1 MPYIVNR
8 KGLKV
13 RYSPTKISE
22 KITQIYNYLYNDKS
36 TVYYRS
42 EIILLTDNIIKKIK
56 SRYGEEDSA
65 KWEIEGIEEA
75 IIEEL
80 KAHKNPDVLK
90 SYLLIFP
97 PVKKKEIVTFTPEEI
112 ADSSSRNTFLHQA
125 FEIDPVWSVQ
135 IENNEV
141 QVFEEEEVLDDFGV
155 TIRSNTF
162 KKPKEKKI
170 AKKHF
175 LEKKRSEW
183 FAWFRTISKE
193 TNYDINLSLLEK
205 VAAVEDKSYSFDSS
219 GWYSFWQDVI
229 FEAMKYDPRLF
240 ALLRLIQYKKNLSHL
255 IGKDWLDGSGL
266 NQKESENIRK
276 HPLLTHAE
284 SDDLYRLLWKK
295 NIERLLKENKLYKP
309 IGDLN
314 LDKIALYLK
323 PERDL
328 LVNWQ
333 GVQILKNGGC
343 LWRIPDNYFWKTN
356 LFRDL
361 HTENRAVEPIQWV
374 WMRLALSVSLLEKNP
389 EEYIKKYY
397 DLFSQLI
404 ILPSESM
411 LRQAGSKAPDYL
423 EDMATRLEDR
433 FETIYESIN
442 TAAIGTKWT
451 GTVSIDWSKVRAVGS
466 PVNEGVRHSKGIMQF
481 AKMMNEAMVAQNRTG
496 EDKPI
501 TISLPVWHK
510 EILKFIKEKENIL
523 PRLKGVINIS
533 DLFMQRLFK
542 NEDWILFD
550 PAFFPDVYRSNA
562 HYLEAEKDF
571 DLKKKQHPQSIYK
584 IKALKLWNRILK
596 GLKEGRYTI
605 VFEDSNE
612 AFDILPDLAPSV
624 TGLDGVGSFPLPLSN
639 SERKSLPWVSWP
651 SAAVNLVHC
660 IKNNGEPDL
669 EKLSDY
675 VYLALRLLDNA
686 LTITAN
692 KEDKETLI
700 YRSVCLGNVGFNEA
714 LNEIL
719 YNKEKFSYD
728 ENITEKWIS
737 GLSEAWGLAVLT
749 ADQALAKER
758 GVAPVFEK
766 ALPYTRF
773 YNPSE
778 SLELLKKKRQ
788 GNLNVSLDKNEIWE
802 KITTTIK
809 GKGYRFV
816 NRSCWAP
823 FQNIA
828 VIGGVSQGGVGTVY
842 PVNTVED
849 ERGNERWVPNPGL
862 LRRCVKDPDNI
873 SKWSLCLKHPTLP
886 RMWEENIRKQA
897 KPDAETW
904 RSMLDMAKRVRPWN
918 DQGVAL
924 TLPVGMSLD
933 QINLLMTEAWW
944 GGLNV
949 VRFEKQIDDNERDK
963 MLIIDD
969 MDDLLDSED

>member
-1 MPYIVNR
+1 MPYIINS

-22 KITQIYNYLYNDKS
+22 KLTQVYNYLYNDKS

-42 EIILLTDNIIKKIK
+42 EIILLTDKIINKLKEI
-56 SRYGEEDSA
+56 YGDEDSA
-65 KWEIEGIEEA
+65 KWDLIGIEDV
-75 IIEEL
+75 ILEEL
-80 KAHKNPDVLK
+80 KKHQNENILK
-90 SYLLIFP
+90 SYLLLFP
-97 PVKKKEIVTFTPEEI
+97 KIKKKDVVNFTPEEL
-112 ADSSSRNTFLHQA
+112 AESSGNNTFLHQI
-125 FEIDPVWSVQ
+125 FEIDPIWSVQ
-135 IENNEV
+135 VENSEELI
-141 QVFEEEEVLDDFGV
+141 FEEEESIDDFGI
-155 TIRSNTF
+155 TIRSNSL
-162 KKPKEKKI
+162 KKNKEKKV

-183 FAWFRTISKE
+183 FVWFREISKQ
-193 TNYDINLSLLEK
+193 TNYSINLSLLEK
-205 VAAVEDKSYSFDSS
+205 IAAVEDKSYSFDSE
-219 GWYSFWQDVI
+219 GWYDFWVNII
-229 FEAMKYDPRLF
+229 FDAMKYDPRLF
-240 ALLRLIQYKKNLSHL
+240 ALLRLLQYKKNLSNL

-266 NQKESENIRK
+266 NQKAPENIRR
-276 HPLLTHAE
+276 HPLLNHLE
-284 SDDLYRLLWKK
+284 SEDLYRLLWKK
-295 NIERLLKENKLYKP
+295 NIERLLRENKLYSP

-314 LDKIALYLK
+314 LDKIASYLE

-328 LVNWQ
+328 LVNWH

-343 LWRIPDNYFWKTN
+343 LWKIPENHQWKTN

-361 HTENRAVEPIQWV
+361 YTKKGAVEPIQWV

-397 DLFSQLI
+397 DLFSKLI

-466 PVNEGVRHSKGIMQF
+466 PINEGVRHSKGIMQF
-481 AKMMNEAMVAQNRTG
+481 SKMLNEAMVAQNRNG

-501 TISLPVWHK
+501 TITLPIWHK

-542 NEDWILFD
+542 NEEWVLFD
-550 PAFFPDVYRSNA
+550 PAFFPDVYRSNEN
-562 HYLEAEKDF
+562 YLIAEKDF
-571 DLKKKQHPQSIYK
+571 ELKKKNHPQAIYK
-584 IKALKLWNRILK
+584 IKATKLWNRILK
-596 GLKEGRYTI
+596 GLKEGMYTI
-605 VFEDSNE
+605 VFEDSNA
-612 AFDILPDLAPSV
+612 AFDVLPDLAPSV
-624 TGLDGVGSFPLPLSN
+624 TGLDGVGSFPLPLS
-639 SERKSLPWVSWP
+639 SSDRDSLPWVSWP
-651 SAAVNLVHC
+651 SAAVNLIHC
-660 IKNNGEPDL
+660 IKSNGEPDL
-669 EKLSDY
+669 EKLSNY

-700 YRSVCLGNVGFNEA
+700 YRSVCLGNIGFNEA
-714 LNEIL
+714 LNEII
-719 YNKEKFSYD
+719 YNKEKFSHD
-728 ENITEKWIS
+728 ENIMEKWIS
-737 GLSEAWGLAVLT
+737 GLSEAWGLAVLS

-778 SLELLKKKRQ
+778 SLKLLKEKRN
-788 GNLNVSLDKNEIWE
+788 GDLNISLEKNEIWE
-802 KITTTIK
+802 RINATIK
-809 GKGYRFV
+809 NKGYRFV

-828 VIGGVSQGGVGTVY
+828 VLGGVSQGGVGTIY
-842 PVNTVED
+842 PVHLVED
-849 ERGNERWVPNPGL
+849 EKGEKRWVPNPGL

-873 SKWSLCLKHPTLP
+873 NKWSLCLKYPTLP
-886 RMWEENIRKQA
+886 RMWEEGIKKQA
-897 KPDAETW
+897 KPDSETW
-904 RSMLDMAKRVRPWN
+904 RTMLDMAKRVRPWN

-924 TLPVGMSLD
+924 TLPVGMSVE
-933 QINLLMTEAWW
+933 QINLLLTEAWW
-944 GGLNV
+944 SGLNV
-949 VRFEKQIDDNERDK
+949 VRFEKQIDENEKEEITENVDV
-963 MLIIDD
+963 DFFN
-969 MDDLLDSED
+969 E